1 MNTSGNT
8 AQRMGTANI
17 MNPTARLKALVA
29 AINSFVTSG
38 NSDIPEGKTKE
49 EYTRLMQ
56 KAHSLAFDSI
66 NVADH
71 LERDGVSSATV
82 EGGIP
87 TETLQ
92 NRFASRVADLHRSK
106 RASLVG

>member
-8 AQRMGTANI
+8 AQRMGMANI

-71 LERDGVSSATV
+71 LERDGVPLVTESNA
-82 EGGIP
+82 P
-87 TETLQ
+87 QETLQ

-106 RASLVG
+106 RASIIG